1 MGSKKNAIH
10 RILFAAAALLTLA
23 ALSIALFPAAGSGAP
38 QTAPSDPWSA
48 AQALAPADLAREL
61 SGGKEADRPTIL
73 YVGFRT
79 LYQGG
84 HIPGALYFGEARSE
98 QGLAEIKKWAEKQP
112 RSVNLV
118 IYCGCCP
125 FSRCP
130 NIRPA
135 AAALRE
141 MGFTRLR
148 VLILPNDLATDW
160 IAKNYPT
167 QKGS

>member
-1 MGSKKNAIH
+1 MHTEQNAP
-10 RILFAAAALLTLA
+10 RRKLFLTAALLSLGALA
-23 ALSIALFPAAGSGAP
+23 LTLFPACGSGIP
-38 QTAPSDPWSA
+38 QAASSEPWTAEQVLQPA
-48 AQALAPADLAREL
+48 VLAGELGDAKNTNPPA
-61 SGGKEADRPTIL
+61 IL

-84 HIPGALYFGEARSE
+84 HIPGALYFGAASSAP
-98 QGLAEIKKWAEKQP
+98 GLAEIKKWAEKQP
-112 RSVNLV
+112 RSANLV

-135 AAALRE
+135 AAALRA

-148 VLILPNDLATDW
+148 VLVLPADLATDW
-160 IAKNYPT
+160 ITKNYPI